1 MHHFGATL
9 ASLGEGSAFGLTEQ
23 GLRPISGALRRHSA
37 FGLQRIKC
45 RFAAWK
51 PGLASLASKSRFAT
65 WKTWTLA
72 AARGREALLA
82 SLADAVLAPLA

>member
-1 MHHFGATL
+1 MHHLGATL

-23 GLRPISGALRRHSA
+23 GLRPITGALRRHSA

-51 PGLASLASKSRFAT
+51 TR
-65 WKTWTLA
+65 TLA